1 MSAEALGQRIRVTAV
16 DDHPIVVEGIAALL
30 ARADADFEWLG
41 SSTSAE
47 ELEQKLGTWA
57 APPDIVLFDLFL
69 GDGSNPAES
78 IARVAAR
85 GIRVVVLTAEARPIP
100 LREAVRAG
108 AQGLILKSDD
118 VDSILRVIRSVLD
131 DDFAVSSELAF
142 ALVTDDELTPHLSAR
157 ELDVL
162 RLLADGVPRKSVGQW
177 LEPPV
182 KLSTVVT
189 YLNRICS
196 RYQEMGREVLGSSDA
211 VREAIVDGFL
221 PDFSERPNHRN

>member
-1 MSAEALGQRIRVTAV
+1 MSAEGLGRRIRVTAV

-30 ARADADFEWLG
+30 TRTDSDFEWLG

-47 ELEQKLGTWA
+47 QLERRLADGSLD
-57 APPDIVLFDLFL
+57 PEIVLFDLFL
-69 GDGSNPAES
+69 GDGSDPAAS

-85 GIRVVVLTAEARPIP
+85 GIRVVVLTAEARPVP
-100 LREAVRAG
+100 LRAAVRAG

-118 VDSILRVIRSVLD
+118 VDAILRVLRSVID
-131 DDFAVSSELAF
+131 GDFAVSSELAF
-142 ALVTDDELTPHLSAR
+142 ALVTDEELVPHLSAR
-157 ELDVL
+157 ELEVL

-211 VREAIVDGFL
+211 VREAIVDGYL
-221 PDFSERPNHRN
+221 PDFSERPPNRR